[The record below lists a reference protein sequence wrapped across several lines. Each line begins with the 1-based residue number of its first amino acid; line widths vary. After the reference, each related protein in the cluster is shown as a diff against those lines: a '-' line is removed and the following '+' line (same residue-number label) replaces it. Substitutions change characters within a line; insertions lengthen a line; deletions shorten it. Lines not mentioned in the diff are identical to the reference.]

1 MNHFPCCV
9 KAQKDIEAKSSWLH
23 FFFDESSGD
32 CIKEHV
38 HSSWPRPM
46 ETGMGSHGMKHH
58 LLWLLR
64 EFQKVLDV
72 SLDLSYLAPPFEG
85 ARFLL

>member
-1 MNHFPCCV
+1 
-9 KAQKDIEAKSSWLH
+9 
-23 FFFDESSGD
+23 
-32 CIKEHV
+32 
-38 HSSWPRPM
+38 
-46 ETGMGSHGMKHH
+46 MGSHGMKHH